1 MSLHLKVEN
10 LTIKY
15 EEKTVLNEVNL
26 EFLPGELIAIV
37 GSNGSGKTTL
47 LHGISGLKQ
56 LDTGQVLLNGQNI
69 KNINRKNLARQIAV
83 LTQRENLQLD
93 LTVEELVWRGR
104 HPHQSLFKRQ
114 DMKDRV
120 AVDKAMEAANVKH
133 FSNRRLTKLS
143 EGERQRAWI
152 ALTLAQEPRILI
164 LDEPTNYLDL
174 EHQVKILSLLEQLNK
189 NNGITIIVVLHDL
202 TLAGRFAKRIIGL
215 NKGSIAFDGAPK
227 DVLKREILEKVFR
240 TSMIILEEP
249 QTGEPIPL
257 PQMNHQ
263 KMN

>member
-1 MSLHLKVEN
+1 MSLHLKIEN

-15 EEKTVLNEVNL
+15 EEKTVLNKVNL

-47 LHGISGLKQ
+47 LQGISGLKQ
-56 LDTGQVLLNGQNI
+56 LDTGRVLLNGENI
-69 KNINRKNLARQIAV
+69 KNISRKNLARQVAV
-83 LTQRENLQLD
+83 LTQREDLQLD

-114 DMKDRV
+114 DMKDHV
-120 AVDKAMEAANVKH
+120 AVNKAMEAANVKH
-133 FSNRRLTKLS
+133 FANRRLTKLS

-189 NNGITIIVVLHDL
+189 NKGITIVVVLHDL

-215 NKGSIAFDGAPK
+215 NKGVIAFDGTPK
-227 DVLKREILEKVFR
+227 DVLRKEILEKVFG

-263 KMN
+263 ERN